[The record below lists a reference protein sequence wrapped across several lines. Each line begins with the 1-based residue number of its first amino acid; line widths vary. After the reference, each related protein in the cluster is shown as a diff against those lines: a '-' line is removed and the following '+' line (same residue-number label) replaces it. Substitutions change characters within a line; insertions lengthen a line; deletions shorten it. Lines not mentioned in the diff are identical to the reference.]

1 MYRKPK
7 FLATCTYAVIFI
19 FLGNTSG
26 NGIVF
31 GTNILQIAN
40 YPTPVNIYDHRTGW
54 IIKGLAVVAITA
66 ACLLHGAWR
75 AGGIWIQ
82 NTLAVVKLG
91 ILWFFIVAGL
101 ATYSGRIHSVQNPGQ
116 ELSSS
121 SSFKDIGIF
130 PDYGAHGWITTLLDV
145 IFSYSGFE
153 GAHCK

>member
-1 MYRKPK
+1 MFRKPK

-26 NGIVF
+26 NGIIF
-31 GTNILQIAN
+31 GTKILQIVN
-40 YPTPVNIYDHRTGW
+40 YPEEVNIYDHKTGW
-54 IIKGLAVVAITA
+54 IIKGIAVVAITA

-75 AGGIWIQ
+75 AGGIWVQ

-91 ILWFFIVAGL
+91 ILWFFIIAGL
-101 ATYSGRIHSVQNPGQ
+101 VTYSGTYVGVPNPGQ

-121 SSFKDIGIF
+121 SSFKVVDSF
-130 PDYGAHGWITTLLDV
+130 PDYGAHGWILTLLDV
-145 IFSYSGFE
+145 TFSYSGFE